1 MQRRQPLRQRQ
12 QKPADEQ
19 QQRYR
24 GDDVP
29 GHASPD
35 TGDLPARDA
44 DQQLAE
50 ESDHAKT
57 RRLVTP
63 AARGM
68 DEGMDEKA
76 RDDVPRR

>member
-1 MQRRQPLRQRQ
+1 MQRRQRQRQ

-19 QQRYR
+19 QQRHR

-35 TGDLPARDA
+35 TDALPARDA